1 MADINTYLPWIVT
14 AAVVL
19 LALLLLFLVLGMFQK
34 RVRGRKGSRLSISEY
49 YELDKERRLVLIR
62 RDGMEHLLL
71 IGGDHDLVVETGIVG
86 PGESIGQAPHRGRL
100 PTAVEERPAEPELT
114 RPAPPPLARE
124 EPLRSPV
131 LRAQRAAPR
140 PAIFGDRRLRS
151 APKAGDP
158 ATEPRLSEP
167 SNPREDWDNDEP
179 GQSSR

>member
-1 MADINTYLPWIVT
+1 MADMNAYLPWIVT

-71 IGGDHDLVVETGIVG
+71 IGGDHDLVVETGIIG
-86 PGESIGQAPHRGRL
+86 PGESLGEAPQRGRL
-100 PTAVEERPAEPELT
+100 APAIDDRPAEPELT
-114 RPAPPPLARE
+114 RPAAPPLARE

-151 APKAGDP
+151 APKAGEP
-158 ATEPRLSEP
+158 AAEPRLPEASGA
-167 SNPREDWDNDEP
+167 REDWDDEP